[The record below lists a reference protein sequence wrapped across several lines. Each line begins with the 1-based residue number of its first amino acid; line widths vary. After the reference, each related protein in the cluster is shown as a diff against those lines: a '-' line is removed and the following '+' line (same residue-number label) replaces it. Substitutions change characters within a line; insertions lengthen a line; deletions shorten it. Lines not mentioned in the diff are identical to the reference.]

1 MAIYNSKG
9 RRWETS
15 PVHTWEEVCLPGHRF
30 FNLPFV
36 MHRIKKLQLTNI
48 YELDNRIVQLTNL
61 EELDLSNNKLSHI
74 PEFIKELTHLIELN
88 ISSNNLTKIPRCV
101 EDLKKL
107 KKIDLSKNDIS
118 YVDEFLYE
126 LDETA
131 IVYLDG
137 CKFSEQCVTQI
148 MRTCNAPEYKG
159 PVIYMSVDDSQRSAD
174 PDSTN
179 VMNAAWDRYTQQL
192 ETEAPF
198 QQLVDEDES
207 LRALAES
214 RSLSCVSLH
223 PRSLEQAPQTYHHI
237 PVQYTDDVTTQMLRA
252 NASNIYETR
261 LQEYELDQIRLAIE
275 REFEE
280 QQRVKSLNE
289 AATIMHAFNNL
300 LYIDKNRIERWVLR
314 VQDISDYARNKK
326 LFAVI
331 SRHIA
336 DCLRDADN
344 NSDLREILYMIIDEA
359 DQTCGDRV
367 ALSLVYLDLQHSLHK
382 CKRNPRDWKA
392 VFSLLMNGSW
402 TISTL
407 ESFARY
413 KMTTLK
419 FVDEI
424 EVYLGYLVKLKTEL
438 DIPIKIDSMMY
449 FDISCIDPED
459 LENAKSFVMKNRH
472 LESVYCDFLIEQD
485 IWIEILR
492 YWFGEELTNIEKNRQ
507 KHLEDCDDHQLG
519 KWDTIQ
525 SSYKQELKLLT
536 IKLTTRES

>member
-48 YELDNRIVQLTNL
+48 YELDDRIVQLTNL
-61 EELDLSNNKLSHI
+61 EELDLSDNKLSHI
-74 PEFIKELTHLIELN
+74 PEFINQLTHLIELN
-88 ISSNNLTKIPRCV
+88 LSSNKLTKIPRCI
-101 EDLKKL
+101 ENLKKL
-107 KKIDLSKNDIS
+107 KKIDLSKNNIS

-126 LDETA
+126 LDESA

-137 CKFSEQCVTQI
+137 CKFSEQCVAQI

-159 PVIYMSVDDSQRSAD
+159 PVIYMSVDDSQRSAN
-174 PDSTN
+174 PDSVN
-179 VMNAAWDRYTQQL
+179 VMNSAWNQYIQQL
-192 ETEAPF
+192 ESEAPF
-198 QQLVDEDES
+198 QDEDDS
-207 LRALAES
+207 LRTLAEAGA
-214 RSLSCVSLH
+214 LSCVSLH
-223 PRSLEQAPQTYHHI
+223 PRSLEQAPQTYRH
-237 PVQYTDDVTTQMLRA
+237 VQEYADDDTTQILRA
-252 NASNIYETR
+252 NASNVYETR
-261 LQEYELDQIRLAIE
+261 LQEYELDQARLALE
-275 REFEE
+275 RELEE
-280 QQRVKSLNE
+280 QQRVRLLNE
-289 AATIMHAFNNL
+289 ADTIMSAFNNL
-300 LYIDKNRIERWVLR
+300 LNIDKNRIERWVSR
-314 VQDISDYARNKK
+314 VKDISDYARNKK

-344 NSDLREILYMIIDEA
+344 HPDLRETLYMIIDEA
-359 DQTCGDRV
+359 DRTCGDRV

-382 CKRNPRDWKA
+382 CRRNLHSWKS
-392 VFSLLMNGSW
+392 VFNLLMNGSW

-438 DIPIKIDSMMY
+438 DIPINIDSMMY
-449 FDISCIDPED
+449 FGISCIDPKD
-459 LENAKSFVMKNRH
+459 LEIAKSFVMKNRY

-492 YWFGEELTNIEKNRQ
+492 YWFGEELTNIEKARQ
-507 KHLEDCDDHQLG
+507 KHLEDCLTNDTASLG
-519 KWDTIQ
+519 Q
-525 SSYKQELKLLT
+525 SIYKQELKLLT
-536 IKLTTRES
+536 IKLINRDPNACTT